1 MSLRPNFRDL
11 NGVPGSVIV
20 STNVLS
26 GLLLKVKTP
35 LRMADVIMRLK
46 TPFDGVFSLKVTR
59 IVDVV
64 VMAAQYCLYTVYE
77 YGVCVVYEY
86 GTL

>member
-1 MSLRPNFRDL
+1 
-11 NGVPGSVIV
+11 
-20 STNVLS
+20 
-26 GLLLKVKTP
+26 
-35 LRMADVIMRLK
+35 MADVIMRLK